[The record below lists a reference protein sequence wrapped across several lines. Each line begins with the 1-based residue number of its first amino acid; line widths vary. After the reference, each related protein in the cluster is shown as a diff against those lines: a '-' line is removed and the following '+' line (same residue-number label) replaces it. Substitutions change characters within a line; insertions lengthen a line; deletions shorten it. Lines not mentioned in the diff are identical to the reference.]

1 MFFVYE
7 RTGLREFLKEAAELF
22 NVWLFTASKKEYA
35 DAILKKSTL
44 TRPSFRKDYTA
55 KIV

>member
-7 RTGLREFLKEAAELF
+7 RTGLREFLKEAAKMF

-35 DAILKKSTL
+35 DAILKKIDPDATI
-44 TRPSFRKDYTA
+44 F
-55 KIV
+55 